1 MHIHFLQH
9 VPFEGLGCME
19 EWFKKEQAEI
29 TSTQLYQDPVFPEP
43 EQIDWLVIMGGPMS
57 ANDNY
62 KYPWMIKEK
71 RFIEKAIMA
80 QKKIIGVCLGA
91 QLIADVLGAKI
102 TKNPET
108 EIGWFEVSKVEGE
121 KSSDIFKN
129 FPEKADV
136 FHWHGETFELPQR
149 ATRIFESQACR
160 NQGFLIDDQILG
172 LQFHFEITEG
182 GAKKLID
189 ACRDEMIPA
198 RYVQTEQE
206 ILSAPGRFEKINSLM
221 YDVLEAFK

>member
-29 TSTQLYQDPVFPEP
+29 TSTQLYQDPIFPEL

-108 EIGWFEVSKVEGE
+108 EIGWFEVSKVQGE
-121 KSSDIFKN
+121 KSSDIFKS

-149 ATRIFESQACR
+149 ATRIFESQACK

-206 ILSAPGRFEKINSLM
+206 ILSAPGRFEKVNSLM
-221 YDVLEAFK
+221 FDVLEAFK